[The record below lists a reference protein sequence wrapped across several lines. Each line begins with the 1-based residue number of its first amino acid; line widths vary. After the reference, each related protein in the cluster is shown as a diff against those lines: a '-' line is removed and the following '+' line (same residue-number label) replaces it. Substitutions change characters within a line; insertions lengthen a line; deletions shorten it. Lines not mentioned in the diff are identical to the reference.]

1 MNNIRRI
8 SGLAFFFGGL
18 AFLKFSQLEPFCGSS
33 CFNILRGF
41 TFMEID
47 QNTHTHTHT
56 DELLYA
62 LRVNKCQYILAS
74 YYSHCMIHVRLARKE
89 PVSETIVSLRT
100 VQPVLS
106 QLGM

>member
-1 MNNIRRI
+1 MNFMNNIRRI

-56 DELLYA
+56 HRRTLTYTHTYIDCKDA
-62 LRVNKCQYILAS
+62 KKCGLCFKSVLNQFYLTFIL
-74 YYSHCMIHVRLARKE
+74 
-89 PVSETIVSLRT
+89 
-100 VQPVLS
+100 
-106 QLGM
+106 

>member
-1 MNNIRRI
+1 MNFMNNIRRI

-56 DELLYA
+56 HTHTDEH
-62 LRVNKCQYILAS
+62 
-74 YYSHCMIHVRLARKE
+74 SHTHTHI
-89 PVSETIVSLRT
+89 
-100 VQPVLS
+100 
-106 QLGM
+106 